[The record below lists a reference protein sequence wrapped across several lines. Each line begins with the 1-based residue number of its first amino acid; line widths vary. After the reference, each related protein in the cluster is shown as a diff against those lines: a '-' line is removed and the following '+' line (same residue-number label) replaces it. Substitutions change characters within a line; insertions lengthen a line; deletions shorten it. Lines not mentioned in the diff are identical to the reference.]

1 MAVIDKRGLELRRSD
16 DLTRLAVILSSF
28 ALGMAVTAP
37 AFSQTETS
45 LPVATMAKPA
55 KAFKVLAPSD
65 VDPST
70 LLAPPAKDGSD
81 EQKGELQE
89 VLRLYR
95 TTGPERRAQ
104 AEWDDKHEDS
114 QIFTATLGPAFDL
127 AKLPRT
133 AALLKLVEN
142 EQSVAATAGKRY
154 FLRMRPWAMD
164 ASIKPCDYKP
174 GANPKTSFPS
184 GHATLGYSVSY
195 VLAQLIPEKSQ
206 ALLDRARE
214 YAFSRQICGD
224 HYASDTEA
232 SHVLGVTVGQKL
244 MAHPMLQGDISL
256 ARDELRSA
264 GLTTR

>member
-1 MAVIDKRGLELRRSD
+1 M
-16 DLTRLAVILSSF
+16 TRLAVIFSSF
-28 ALGMAVTAP
+28 ALFMTVTAP

-45 LPVATMAKPA
+45 PPVATMARPA
-55 KAFKVLAPSD
+55 KTFKVLAPSD
-65 VDPST
+65 VDPSL

-81 EQKGELQE
+81 VQKGELQE

-104 AEWDDKHEDS
+104 AQWDDKHEDS
-114 QIFTATLGPAFDL
+114 EIFAGTLGPAFDL

-133 AALLKLVEN
+133 AAFLKLVEN
-142 EQSVAATAGKRY
+142 EQSVAANVAKRY

-164 ASIKPCDYKP
+164 TSIKPCDDKP
-174 GANPKTSFPS
+174 GANPRTSFPS

-195 VLAQLIPEKSQ
+195 VLAQLMPEKSQ
-206 ALLDRARE
+206 ALFERARE

-244 MAHPMLQGDISL
+244 MAHPLLQGDISL
-256 ARDELRSA
+256 VRGELRSA
-264 GLTTR
+264 GLTTH

>member
-1 MAVIDKRGLELRRSD
+1 M
-16 DLTRLAVILSSF
+16 TRLAVIVSSF
-28 ALGMAVTAP
+28 AMSLTLVAP
-37 AFSQTETS
+37 AFSQTQTAA
-45 LPVATMAKPA
+45 PAATMAKPA
-55 KAFKVLAPSD
+55 KTFKVLTPSD
-65 VDPST
+65 VDPSL

-81 EQKGELQE
+81 AQKGELQE

-114 QIFTATLGPAFDL
+114 QIFAATLGPGFDL

-133 AALLKLVEN
+133 AAFLKLVEN
-142 EQSVAATAGKRY
+142 EQSVAANIAKRY
-154 FLRMRPWAMD
+154 FQRMRPWALD
-164 ASIKPCDYKP
+164 TSITPCDFKP

-195 VLAQLIPEKSQ
+195 VLAQLMPEKSQ
-206 ALLDRARE
+206 ALFERARD

-244 MAHPMLQGDISL
+244 MSHPLLQGDISL
-256 ARDELRSA
+256 VRDELRSA
-264 GLTTR
+264 GLTAR

>member
-1 MAVIDKRGLELRRSD
+1 M
-16 DLTRLAVILSSF
+16 TRLAVILSSF
-28 ALGMAVTAP
+28 AVGFALSAP
-37 AFSQTETS
+37 AYAQIEAPA
-45 LPVATMAKPA
+45 PVATMAKPA
-55 KAFKVLAPSD
+55 KTFKVLTPSD
-65 VDPST
+65 VDPSL
-70 LLAPPAKDGSD
+70 LLAPPATDGSD
-81 EQKGELQE
+81 IQKGELQE

-95 TTGPERRAQ
+95 TTGAERRAQ

-114 QIFTATLGPAFDL
+114 QIFAATLGPAFDL

-133 AALLKLVEN
+133 AAFLKLVEN
-142 EQSVAATAGKRY
+142 EQSVAANVAKRY

-164 ASIKPCDYKP
+164 TSIKPCDYKP
-174 GANPKTSFPS
+174 NANPKTSFPS

-195 VLAQLIPEKSQ
+195 VLAQLMPEKSQ
-206 ALLDRARE
+206 AVFERARD

-256 ARDELRSA
+256 VREDLRSA
-264 GLTTR
+264 GLTTH

>member
-1 MAVIDKRGLELRRSD
+1 MIDTWNLEFRRSID
-16 DLTRLAVILSSF
+16 VTRLAVILSSF
-28 ALGMAVTAP
+28 ALGMALTAP
-37 AFSQTETS
+37 AFSQTEIAP
-45 LPVATMAKPA
+45 PVATMAKPA
-55 KAFKVLAPSD
+55 KTFKVLSPLD
-65 VDPST
+65 VDPSL

-81 EQKGELQE
+81 VQKGELQE

-95 TTGPERRAQ
+95 TTGQERRAQ

-133 AALLKLVEN
+133 AEFLKLVEN

-164 ASIKPCDYKP
+164 TSIKPCDYKP

-206 ALLDRARE
+206 ALLERARGQ
-214 YAFSRQICGD
+214 SRG
-224 HYASDTEA
+224 
-232 SHVLGVTVGQKL
+232 
-244 MAHPMLQGDISL
+244 
-256 ARDELRSA
+256 
-264 GLTTR
+264 